1 MKAAQAKMVANPF
14 TAFTGMT
21 GTDGLP
27 KVRCMKTTQLLN
39 FARGEW
45 TPGDL
50 ASLSE
55 LPSAIDGSPVA
66 LTGSGG
72 LDFGAMARFARE
84 VGGPALRALTFHQRA
99 RMLKALGLAILA
111 RKEELYA
118 LNYATGAT
126 RKDGWIDIEG
136 GAGTLLSF
144 SSKGRR
150 ELPDAQVLLD
160 GALEPLS
167 KSPLFQG
174 QHVYTPLHGVAVH
187 INAFNFPVWGMLE
200 KLAPALLAGVPAIVK
215 PASATAWLAEAAF
228 RVMIE
233 AEILP
238 PGAVQLVVGGV
249 GDLFEQLGGQDVV
262 SFTGS
267 AQTALKLR
275 THPVIQRESVKFIA
289 EQDSLNASV
298 LGPDAGPGTPEFDL
312 FVAEVVTEMTVKAG
326 QKCTAIRRALVP
338 AASID
343 AVEQAI
349 AARLAALNV
358 GDPRDAATGMGA
370 LVSRAQRT
378 SVRDAVAAIVAGGAR
393 VAAGD
398 PDGRIG
404 PDGGAFMPPVL
415 LRADDPWAC
424 AAAHDVE
431 PFGPVATLMPYAD
444 LGDAV
449 KLANRGMGSL
459 ACSLFTHQPDVAR
472 EVVLGAGAFHGRML
486 IVDRDNAAF
495 STGHGSPLPVLVHGG
510 PGRAGGGEEMGGV
523 RGVTHYMQ
531 RTALQG
537 SPTMIA
543 AITGH
548 YIPGSPKHEIAVHPF
563 RKRMSELTIGD
574 TLRTAS
580 RTVSVEDI
588 EHFAH
593 FTGDNFYAHMD
604 EEAARAS
611 PIFEGRVAHGYLILS
626 FAAGLFVD
634 PAPGPVLANTGL
646 ENLRF
651 LTPLY
656 PEDSMRVELTVRSK
670 SLKSEETGVVRWA
683 VEVFNQRDEVV
694 ASYDLLTENVV

>member
-1 MKAAQAKMVANPF
+1 
-14 TAFTGMT
+14 
-21 GTDGLP
+21 
-27 KVRCMKTTQLLN
+27 MKTQQLLN

-45 TPGDL
+45 IPGDA
-50 ASLSE
+50 ASLTE
-55 LPSAIDGSPVA
+55 LPSALDGSPVA

-72 LDFGAMARFARE
+72 LDFGGMARFARE
-84 VGGPALRALTFHQRA
+84 VGGPALRAMTFHQRA
-99 RMLKALGLAILA
+99 RLLKALGLAILA
-111 RKEELYA
+111 RKEELYE

-160 GALEPLS
+160 GQLEPLS

-174 QHVYTPLHGVAVH
+174 QHIYTSLQGVAVH

-200 KLAPALLAGVPAIVK
+200 KLAPTLLAGVPAIVK

-233 AEILP
+233 AGVLP

-249 GDLFEQLGGQDVV
+249 GDLFDHLSGQDVV

-275 THPVIQRESVKFIA
+275 THPAIQRESVKFIA

-298 LGPDAGPGTPEFDL
+298 LGPDAVPGTPEFEL
-312 FVAEVVTEMTVKAG
+312 FAAEVVNEMTVKAG
-326 QKCTAIRRALVP
+326 QKCTAIRRGMVP
-338 AASID
+338 REVLDAA
-343 AVEQAI
+343 EQAI
-349 AARLAALNV
+349 AAKLEALTV
-358 GDPRDAATGMGA
+358 GDPRDRGTGMGA
-370 LVSRAQRT
+370 LVSQAQRD
-378 SVRDAVAAIVAGGAR
+378 SVREAVATITAGGAR
-393 VAAGD
+393 IASGD
-398 PDGRIG
+398 PQRRVG
-404 PDGGAFMPPVL
+404 PDGGAFMSPIL
-415 LRADDPWAC
+415 LCADDPWAC
-424 AAAHDVE
+424 EAAHDVE

-449 KLANRGMGSL
+449 RLANRGKGSL
-459 ACSLFTHQPDVAR
+459 ALSLFTHSGEVAR
-472 EVVLGAGAFHGRML
+472 DLVLGAGAFHGRML
-486 IVDRDNAAF
+486 VIDRDNAKD

-537 SPTMIA
+537 SPAMFA
-543 AITGH
+543 AITGQ
-548 YIPGSPKHEIAVHPF
+548 YIAGGPKRAVETHPF
-563 RKRMSELTIGD
+563 RKRMSELHIGE
-574 TLRTAS
+574 TLKTAS
-580 RTVSVEDI
+580 RTVTVEDI

-593 FTGDNFYAHMD
+593 FTGDTFYAHMD
-604 EEAARAS
+604 EEAAKAS

-656 PEDSMRVELTVRSK
+656 PGDSMRVELTVRSK
-670 SLKSEETGVVRWA
+670 SLKNEETGVVRWA
-683 VEVFNQRDEVV
+683 VEIFNQKDELV
-694 ASYDLLTENVV
+694 ATYDLLTENIA